1 MVQWLRLHDSTAG
14 DMGLIPS
21 QELRSHILRGM
32 EKKQKNK
39 KKHTHKRE
47 QMFIRS

>member
-1 MVQWLRLHDSTAG
+1 MVQWLRLHASTAG

-32 EKKQKNK
+32 EKKKKNT
-39 KKHTHKRE
+39 HTHKRE